1 MADTDKKDFSYI
13 INNLYFLALVGLII
27 KLFLTT
33 DTTSDGS
40 SGPASA
46 SIWGYSLMACSVLG
60 MLIVTYALNSNANM
74 VNWKEGNVKF
84 VKNIFTNSI
93 LPVLMLGILAWLIT
107 LNATYFKEINE
118 GKIASEYSLYNNLST
133 FLIIIQLGL
142 LFRYLSLTNENT
154 NSKQISFYR
163 VLSYLVTLG
172 NLMSIIVLT
181 IILKYFSTD
190 GFTG

>member
-1 MADTDKKDFSYI
+1 
-13 INNLYFLALVGLII
+13 
-27 KLFLTT
+27 
-33 DTTSDGS
+33 
-40 SGPASA
+40 
-46 SIWGYSLMACSVLG
+46 MACSVLG
-60 MLIVTYALNSNANM
+60 MLIVTYALKNNANM
-74 VNWKEGNVKF
+74 VNWKQGNIQF
-84 VKNIFTNSI
+84 VNNIFTNSI

-107 LNATYFKEINE
+107 LNGTYFKEINE
-118 GKIASEYSLYNNLST
+118 GKVASEYSLYNNLST

-142 LFRYLSLTNENT
+142 LFRYLNLTNENT
-154 NSKQISFYR
+154 NSKQISYYR

>member
-1 MADTDKKDFSYI
+1 
-13 INNLYFLALVGLII
+13 
-27 KLFLTT
+27 
-33 DTTSDGS
+33 
-40 SGPASA
+40 
-46 SIWGYSLMACSVLG
+46 MACSVLG
-60 MLIVTYALNSNANM
+60 MLIVTYALNNNANM
-74 VNWKEGNVKF
+74 GNWKEGNLKF

-107 LNATYFKEINE
+107 LNGTYFKEINE
-118 GKIASEYSLYNNLST
+118 GKVASEYSLYNNLST

-154 NSKQISFYR
+154 NSKQISYYR

>member
-60 MLIVTYALNSNANM
+60 MLMVYALNNNANM
-74 VNWKEGNVKF
+74 
-84 VKNIFTNSI
+84 
-93 LPVLMLGILAWLIT
+93 
-107 LNATYFKEINE
+107 EI
-118 GKIASEYSLYNNLST
+118 GK
-133 FLIIIQLGL
+133 
-142 LFRYLSLTNENT
+142 
-154 NSKQISFYR
+154 
-163 VLSYLVTLG
+163 V
-172 NLMSIIVLT
+172 M
-181 IILKYFSTD
+181 
-190 GFTG
+190 

>member
-1 MADTDKKDFSYI
+1 MAGTNTKNFSYI

-46 SIWGYSLMACSVLG
+46 SVWGYSLMACSVLG
-60 MLIVTYALNSNANM
+60 MLIVTYALNNNDNM
-74 VNWKEGNVKF
+74 VNWSGGNLKF

-93 LPVLMLGILAWLIT
+93 LPVLIT
-107 LNATYFKEINE
+107 LNGTYFKEINE
-118 GKIASEYSLYNNLST
+118 GKVASEYSLYNNLST
-133 FLIIIQLGL
+133 FLIIVQLGL
-142 LFRYLSLTNENT
+142 LFRYLSLTNEN
-154 NSKQISFYR
+154 NDSKQLSYYR

>member
-1 MADTDKKDFSYI
+1 MGDTDKKDFSYI

-27 KLFLTT
+27 KLFLTS

-60 MLIVTYALNSNANM
+60 MLIVTYALNNNANM
-74 VNWKEGNVKF
+74 GNWKEGNLKF

-107 LNATYFKEINE
+107 LNGTYFKEINE
-118 GKIASEYSLYNNLST
+118 GKVASEYSLYNNLST
-133 FLIIIQLGL
+133 FLIIC
-142 LFRYLSLTNENT
+142 FNVVYLSVVFTV
-154 NSKQISFYR
+154 SRGARYVKAAVSYR
-163 VLSYLVTLG
+163 YYPAMPTLPH
-172 NLMSIIVLT
+172 
-181 IILKYFSTD
+181 
-190 GFTG
+190 